1 MALVIALV
9 GIVSYC
15 ARRSTNPVTGEVQH
29 VALTAPE
36 EIALGLHAAPQV
48 ARRYGGEV
56 AAPALRGYVASV
68 GQRVVAQSDAARS
81 PYRYD
86 FHVLADPET
95 VNAFALPGG
104 QVFVTVGL
112 LRRLGN
118 EAQLAGVLGHE
129 VGHVVGRHGA
139 EHLAQRQLGR
149 SLSQAIGIAATDPDR
164 RGQGAA
170 AQLLAAAT
178 AELVQMSYGRD
189 DELESDAFGM
199 RFMKLAGYDPTGMQQ
214 LMLVLQQASSGRRR
228 PEFLSTHPDPGNR
241 LERLQ
246 GLLGQVG
253 GPGGETGELAY
264 RQQVLAMFP

>member
-1 MALVIALV
+1 M
-9 GIVSYC
+9 
-15 ARRSTNPVTGEVQH
+15 PVDSG
-29 VALTAPE
+29 
-36 EIALGLHAAPQV
+36 
-48 ARRYGGEV
+48 
-56 AAPALRGYVASV
+56 S
-68 GQRVVAQSDAARS
+68 
-81 PYRYD
+81 
-86 FHVLADPET
+86 F
-95 VNAFALPGG
+95 
-104 QVFVTVGL
+104 
-112 LRRLGN
+112 
-118 EAQLAGVLGHE
+118 
-129 VGHVVGRHGA
+129 
-139 EHLAQRQLGR
+139 
-149 SLSQAIGIAATDPDR
+149 AATDPDR